1 MKKADIG
8 FAFDGDGDRLII
20 VDEKGN
26 EIDGDKIIALF
37 AKHLIKFNKSKLKYP
52 IVTTVMSN
60 IGLENYILNKFKVN
74 LKRSSVGDINVIKE
88 MQKYNSLLGGEQS
101 GHIILSDYSKTR
113 AMVF

>member
-1 MKKADIG
+1 M
-8 FAFDGDGDRLII
+8 II

-37 AKHLIKFNKSKLKYP
+37 AKHLIKFNKSKFKYP

-88 MQKYNSLLGGEQS
+88 MQKNNMLRLFGIAETNGAK
-101 GHIILSDYSKTR
+101 LFVSDHARKKK
-113 AMVF
+113 